1 MTSTIRFG
9 RIAGIEIGAHWT
21 WLMVVA
27 LVVWSLAVSVF
38 PAENPDLSPA
48 AYLLMALVA
57 ALLFFASLLAHEL
70 GHAVQARRDGVVV
83 DGITLWVFG
92 GVARLAGEPP
102 TAGAE
107 LRIALAGPAV
117 SLLIGVV
124 LLAAAMVVP
133 LPAAVDGVVY
143 WVGSINLA
151 LLAFNLLPAFPLDG
165 GRVVRALVWWR
176 NGDLA
181 RATEWA
187 AAGGRTFA
195 VAFIAAGFVLAVFT
209 ASLSGL
215 WLALIGFFLLG
226 AAESELQLVRSRRV
240 LGGLRVA
247 DVMVRDPVAVPADVS
262 IQRFFDDVFL
272 RHRHTAY
279 PVVDGG
285 PIGVVSFRDVLSTPR
300 EQWTTVRVRD
310 RMRPLGRTRVVDAQ
324 SDLATVMPQLLE
336 DDLHRALVRDDGRLI
351 GLLSVTDAARVLE
364 ALETADE
371 PPVLPTRRPRTA
383 TGRRASPDAGL
394 VAGGPR
400 PGA

>member
-1 MTSTIRFG
+1 MASTIRFG
-9 RIAGIEIGAHWT
+9 RMAGIEIGAHWT
-21 WLMVVA
+21 WPMVVA

-38 PAENPDLSPA
+38 PGENPDLSPA

-165 GRVVRALVWWR
+165 GRVVRALMRWR
-176 NGDLA
+176 NGNLA

-195 VAFIAAGFVLAVFT
+195 AAFITAGFVLAVFT

-215 WLALIGFFLLG
+215 WLALIGFFLLS
-226 AAESELQLVRSRRV
+226 AAESELQLVRSRSV

-247 DVMVRDPVAVPADVS
+247 DVMVRDPVAVPADLS
-262 IQRFFDDVFL
+262 IQRFFDEVFIP
-272 RHRHTAY
+272 HRHTAY
-279 PVVDGG
+279 PVVDGE

-310 RMRPLGRTRVVDAQ
+310 RMRPLGRARVVDAQ
-324 SDLATVMPQLLE
+324 SDLATVIPQLLE

-351 GLLSVTDAARVLE
+351 GLLSVTDTARVLE

-371 PPVLPTRRPRTA
+371 LPVLRGQRPLTA
-383 TGRRASPDAGL
+383 TARRASPDAGL

>member
-38 PAENPDLSPA
+38 PAQNPDLAPA
-48 AYLLMALVA
+48 AYVLMALVA

-70 GHAVQARRDGVVV
+70 GHALQARRDGVAV
-83 DGITLWVFG
+83 DGITLLVFG
-92 GVARLAGEPP
+92 GMARLAGEPP

-117 SLLIGVV
+117 SLVIGVV
-124 LLAAAMVVP
+124 LLAAAIVLP
-133 LPAAVDGVVY
+133 LPSAVDGVVY
-143 WVGSINLA
+143 WVGSINLV

-187 AAGGRTFA
+187 AGGGRAFA
-195 VAFIAAGFVLAVFT
+195 VAFIVAGFVLAVFT

-215 WLALIGFFLLG
+215 WLTLIGFFLLG

-247 DVMVRDPVAVPADVS
+247 DVMVRDPVTVPADLS
-262 IQRFFDDVFL
+262 IQRFVDDVFL

-310 RMRPLGRTRVVDAQ
+310 RMRPLGRARVVDAQ
-324 SDLATVMPQLLE
+324 SDLADVLPHLLA
-336 DDLHRALVRDDGRLI
+336 DDLHRALVRDDGRLV
-351 GLLSVTDAARVLE
+351 GLLSITDAVHVLE
-364 ALETADE
+364 ALESADG
-371 PPVLPTRRPRTA
+371 PPVLPARRPLGQWPLTERVHARQT
-383 TGRRASPDAGL
+383 
-394 VAGGPR
+394 
-400 PGA
+400 

>member
-38 PAENPDLSPA
+38 PAENPDLTPGT
-48 AYLLMALVA
+48 YLLMALVA
-57 ALLFFASLLAHEL
+57 SLLFFASLLAHEL
-70 GHAVQARRDGVVV
+70 GHAVQARRDGVAV

-92 GVARLAGEPP
+92 GVARLADDPP

-117 SLLIGVV
+117 SLLIGVA
-124 LLAAAMVVP
+124 LLAVAIVVP

-165 GRVVRALVWWR
+165 GRVVRALIWWR
-176 NGDLA
+176 QRDLA

-187 AAGGRTFA
+187 AAAGRAFA
-195 VAFIAAGFVLAVFT
+195 VVFIGGGFVLAVFT

-215 WLALIGFFLLG
+215 WLAFIGFFLLS
-226 AAESELQLVRSRRV
+226 AAEAELQRIRSRRV
-240 LGGLRVA
+240 LGNLRVS
-247 DVMVRDPVAVPADVS
+247 DVMVRDPVAVPADFS
-262 IQRFFDDVFL
+262 IQRFFDEVFL
-272 RHRHTAY
+272 PHRYTTY
-279 PVVDGG
+279 PVVDDE
-285 PIGVVSFRDVLSTPR
+285 PIGLVSFRDVLSTPR
-300 EQWTTVRVRD
+300 EQWATVRVRD

-324 SDLATVMPQLLE
+324 RDLASVISQLLE
-336 DDLHRALVRDDGRLI
+336 DDLHRALVRDDGRVV
-351 GLLSVTDAARVLE
+351 GLL
-364 ALETADE
+364 
-371 PPVLPTRRPRTA
+371 
-383 TGRRASPDAGL
+383 
-394 VAGGPR
+394 
-400 PGA
+400 